1 VKSPLYLS
9 QGQSDIAIVGSAGND
24 RAKVNRP
31 RNLNQFVKKELQM
44 LTIEQR
50 LQHLEDE
57 AAIRNL
63 AARFADAATR
73 ADYETIRSLFTP
85 DAVFTIGE
93 PFAVTCNGPDEIV
106 TLIHKLRDGKDFFV
120 EFVHSGL
127 IQLDGNTASARWLL
141 REVGLGPRKER
152 SGKELLQQFR
162 ILHR

>member
-1 VKSPLYLS
+1 
-9 QGQSDIAIVGSAGND
+9 
-24 RAKVNRP
+24 
-31 RNLNQFVKKELQM
+31 M

-57 AAIRNL
+57 AAIRDL

-93 PFAVTCNGPDEIV
+93 PFAVTCKGPNEIV
-106 TLIHKLRDGKDFFV
+106 AHIHKLRDGKDFFV

-127 IQLDGNTASARWLL
+127 IQLEGNTA
-141 REVGLGPRKER
+141 
-152 SGKELLQQFR
+152 
-162 ILHR
+162 